1 MALASF
7 VQIVC
12 GIILAF
18 FPSQVLSL
26 TAKQAAQDICSQF
39 NTQYPNITFLPL
51 KSQYESGCTENWSE
65 TAWGKPTCIV
75 KPRGT
80 NLLQELVRTLSSQ
93 SIYYAIRSGGHSP
106 SPLAANIDTGVLIDL
121 SGLNQIVYHADRGVV
136 EVGTGLKWSH
146 VYAYLD
152 GYNVTVV
159 GGRDLDVGVGG
170 LILGGGLSYLSNLYG
185 LVCDNVASYQIILAN
200 GSLIDANSTSHTD
213 LFWALKGGANNFGIV
228 TAFTLYTYPIH
239 MVWGGVKQYSLDQLP
254 RLLAA
259 AYEFQY
265 SGITDPYANFM
276 LQAFTTNKT
285 VGAVLNMVY
294 LKPEKEP
301 AAFAP
306 FASISTLEDTTK
318 VQTLTQMISGQMVPP
333 IPRWDWFATRF
344 TPSSSL
350 YRDISEMVMSA
361 PEVRTIQAVESGTL
375 ALGFQPIS
383 SSAITAGQAHG
394 GNALGLRKETQTWFV
409 LDVGW
414 YQPAD
419 DATVHNATRSLSDAI
434 MAQAQ
439 IRGVHV
445 PYIFMNDASWDQ
457 NVIGHYGTESVERL
471 KKVQRQYDPELIFQR
486 LVPGGFKLP

>member
-1 MALASF
+1 
-7 VQIVC
+7 
-12 GIILAF
+12 
-18 FPSQVLSL
+18 
-26 TAKQAAQDICSQF
+26 
-39 NTQYPNITFLPL
+39 
-51 KSQYESGCTENWSE
+51 
-65 TAWGKPTCIV
+65 
-75 KPRGT
+75 
-80 NLLQELVRTLSSQ
+80 
-93 SIYYAIRSGGHSP
+93 
-106 SPLAANIDTGVLIDL
+106 
-121 SGLNQIVYHADRGVV
+121 
-136 EVGTGLKWSH
+136 
-146 VYAYLD
+146 
-152 GYNVTVV
+152 
-159 GGRDLDVGVGG
+159 
-170 LILGGGLSYLSNLYG
+170 
-185 LVCDNVASYQIILAN
+185 
-200 GSLIDANSTSHTD
+200 
-213 LFWALKGGANNFGIV
+213 
-228 TAFTLYTYPIH
+228 

-318 VQTLTQMISGQMVPP
+318 VQTLTQMISGKMVPP
-333 IPRWDWFATRF
+333 IPRYAQNSALKVRRRVASWLITHRWDWFATRF